1 MQPAYVKKY
10 FLSALNASPEVLEA
24 FLKALPAD
32 DPRWDLRPDP
42 ERFTLREIVA
52 HLADWDPVFTAR
64 MERTV
69 KEELPFIPDMDEGQV
84 ALDHD
89 YAHQDPHAA
98 LARFRTARAALVVFL
113 SGLTDADWSRVAV
126 KEIHGPVTLE
136 RQAVMILAHDGY
148 HMEQV
153 VQWLDPMK

>member
-10 FLSALNASPEVLEA
+10 FLTALNATPEVLEA
-24 FLKALPAD
+24 FLKNIPLD
-32 DPRWDLRPDP
+32 DPRWDRRPDP

-52 HLADWDPVFTAR
+52 HLADWDPIFTGR
-64 MERTV
+64 MELTV
-69 KEELPFIPDMDEGQV
+69 KEELPYIPDMDEGQV

-89 YAHQDPHAA
+89 YAHQDPLAA
-98 LARFRTARAALVVFL
+98 LSRFRTARAALVVFL
-113 SGLTDADWSRVAV
+113 TGLTDADWSRVAV

-136 RQAVMILAHDGY
+136 SQAVLILAHDGY

-153 VQWLDPMK
+153 VQWLDAMK

>member
-10 FLSALNASPEVLEA
+10 FLTALNATPEVLEA
-24 FLKALPAD
+24 FLKALPSD
-32 DPRWDLRPDP
+32 DPRWDTRPDP

-52 HLADWDPVFTAR
+52 HLAEWDPIFMER

-69 KEELPFIPDMDEGQV
+69 KEELPLLADIDEAQI

-89 YAHQDPHAA
+89 YAHQDPHTA

-113 SGLTDADWSRVAV
+113 TGLADSDWSRVAV

-136 RQAVMILAHDGY
+136 RQAVLILAHDGY

-153 VQWLDPMK
+153 VQWLEPMP

>member
-10 FLSALNASPEVLEA
+10 FLTALNATPEVLEA
-24 FLKALPAD
+24 FLKALPSD
-32 DPRWDLRPDP
+32 DPRWDTRPDP

-52 HLADWDPVFTAR
+52 HLAEWDPIFMER

-69 KEELPFIPDMDEGQV
+69 KEELPLLADIDEAQI

-89 YAHQDPHAA
+89 YAQLDPHTS
-98 LARFRTARAALVVFL
+98 LARFRTGRAALVIFL
-113 SGLTDADWSRVAV
+113 GGLMDAEWSRIGV
-126 KEIHGPVTLE
+126 KEVHGPVTLE
-136 RQAVMILAHDGY
+136 RQAVLILAHDGY

-153 VQWLDPMK
+153 VQWLDQMK

>member
-10 FLSALNASPEVLEA
+10 FLTALNATPEVLEA
-24 FLKALPAD
+24 FLKAIPAD
-32 DPRWDLRPDP
+32 DPRWDRRPDP

-52 HLADWDPVFTAR
+52 HLADWDPIFTSR
-64 MERTV
+64 MELTV
-69 KEELPFIPDMDEGQV
+69 KEELPFIPDLDEGQV

-89 YAHQDPHAA
+89 YAHQDPQAA
-98 LARFRTARAALVVFL
+98 LSRFRTARAALVVFL
-113 SGLTDADWSRVAV
+113 TGLTDADWTRPAV

-136 RQAVMILAHDGY
+136 RQAVLVLAHDGY

-153 VQWLDPMK
+153 VQWLDAMK

>member
-10 FLSALNASPEVLEA
+10 FLTALNATPEVLEA
-24 FLKALPAD
+24 FLKALPVD
-32 DPRWDLRPDP
+32 DPRWDVRPDP

-52 HLADWDPVFTAR
+52 HLADWDPIFAER
-64 MERTV
+64 MALTL
-69 KEELPFIPDMDEGQV
+69 KEELPFLPDRDEGQT

-98 LARFRTARAALVVFL
+98 LARFRTDRAALVVFL
-113 SGLTDADWSRVAV
+113 SGLADTDWNRVAV

-153 VQWLDPMK
+153 VQWLEPMK

>member
-10 FLSALNASPEVLEA
+10 FLTALNATPEVLEA
-24 FLKALPAD
+24 FLKPLPAD

-52 HLADWDPVFTAR
+52 HLADWDPIFTER
-64 MERTV
+64 MEQTV
-69 KEELPFIPDMDEGQV
+69 TEELPFLPDKDEGQM

-98 LARFRTARAALVVFL
+98 LAHFRTARAALVVFL
-113 SGLTDADWSRVAV
+113 SGLTDADWSRVAM
-126 KEIHGPVTLE
+126 KEPHGPVTLE
-136 RQAVMILAHDGY
+136 RQAILVLAHDGY

-153 VQWLDPMK
+153 VRWLKLMK